1 MSRHYKWWV
10 VAMLWFVC
18 FFNYAD
24 RQAIF
29 SVFEPIKAE
38 MGLSDA
44 ELGVVGASFMWVY
57 AAAAPLAGLVGDRFR
72 RKTLIL
78 GGLIFWSLVTVATA
92 FSRNYTDLVIC
103 RALEGFGEAFYFP
116 ASMALVS
123 DYHGP
128 DTRSR
133 AMSIHQSS
141 VYAGTIAGG
150 SVAGIMADLYGW
162 RSSFYVFG
170 WFGVA
175 LGLLLFF
182 FLKEPRRGQAESGE
196 AAEAG
201 QAVENAHAALDL
213 RQPHL
218 LAAAGAIFRTRMF
231 WVLAAVFVGA
241 NFVAMIFLTWM
252 PTYLKRSF
260 GMSLSMAGV
269 SATVYFQVASVL
281 GVITGGV
288 LADRLRRRHYGG
300 RMLTQ
305 AAGLL
310 GGVPFIFLT
319 GWTLSIPVL
328 VLAMVGFGYF
338 KGLYDANIWASL
350 HDVVEPGRRATAV
363 GLMNSIGWVGGGL
376 GSYAIGVGAPVFG
389 MSACLSANSLV
400 YLGVG
405 LLLLLGVR
413 RFMRGAPVDEAALVA
428 R

>member
-29 SVFEPIKAE
+29 SVFEPIKGE

-44 ELGVVGASFMWVY
+44 QLGVVGASFMWVY

-92 FSRNYTDLVIC
+92 FSRNYTHLVIC

-150 SVAGIMADLYGW
+150 SVAGIMADVYGW

-182 FLKEPRRGQAESGE
+182 FLKEPQRGQAEAGD
-196 AAEAG
+196 AA
-201 QAVENAHAALDL
+201 ENAHATLDL
-213 RQPHL
+213 RQPNL
-218 LAAAGAIFRTRMF
+218 LDAVGAIFRTRMF

-281 GVITGGV
+281 GVITGGI
-288 LADRLRRRHYGG
+288 LADRLRKRHSGG

-305 AAGLL
+305 AAGLIC
-310 GGVPFIFLT
+310 GVPFIFLT

-328 VLAMVGFGYF
+328 VLAMIGFGYF
-338 KGLYDANIWASL
+338 KGMYDANIWASL
-350 HDVVEPGRRATAV
+350 HDVVKPERRATAV
-363 GLMNSIGWVGGGL
+363 GLMNSIGWLGGGL
-376 GSYAIGVGAPVFG
+376 GSYAIGVAAPIFG
-389 MSACLSANSLV
+389 MSVCLSANSLV

-405 LLLLLGVR
+405 LLLIFGVR
-413 RFMRGAPVDEAALVA
+413 RFVNRPTDVPVA
-428 R
+428 